1 MPVNMADIVRIPIEA
16 FNAVQ
21 QSLSIYS
28 FCIYSKARPSV
39 ASVAKE
45 FNKLWKLVSII
56 QRLAR
61 NDDAPEIDPFEAVK
75 LVEQLSL
82 AELDDELPDA
92 TR

>member
-1 MPVNMADIVRIPIEA
+1 M
-16 FNAVQ
+16 
-21 QSLSIYS
+21 
-28 FCIYSKARPSV
+28 
-39 ASVAKE
+39 
-45 FNKLWKLVSII
+45 SII